1 MKRGF
6 IVLSHDSR
14 QVLVFKNDR
23 ITVKARNENEVHY
36 WWHYLIV
43 KSCREIRLVKGS
55 RQVVLSAFC

>member
-6 IVLSHDSR
+6 IILSDKPEGPAVGKG
-14 QVLVFKNDR
+14 Q
-23 ITVKARNENEVHY
+23 ITVNARNESEVHY

-43 KSCREIRLVKGS
+43 KGCREIRLVSGS